1 MQISL
6 FPYLYLPNHTVPP
19 DKMGGLWDL
28 QENVRDL
35 LDVMKTVP
43 AKQETITS
51 CWLQA
56 LEMSSTDKSFCWDPH
71 TEQYLP

>member
-1 MQISL
+1 MQKSL

-19 DKMGGLWDL
+19 DKMGGLWDP

-51 CWLQA
+51 CYRL
-56 LEMSSTDKSFCWDPH
+56 
-71 TEQYLP
+71 